1 LPLLSPAL
9 EGVSDGVFY
18 AGNMEH
24 YHEVDKGMIEEEYE
38 KPDVTKIVHALIIY
52 ALVVLVGG
60 FLLIGLS
67 NQEQKA
73 TAIVRCK

>member
-1 LPLLSPAL
+1 MAII
-9 EGVSDGVFY
+9 D
-18 AGNMEH
+18 N
-24 YHEVDKGMIEEEYE
+24 EEEEKYE
-38 KPDVTKIVHALIIY
+38 KPDVMKIVHALIIY

-67 NQEQKA
+67 NHQEQKA

>member
-1 LPLLSPAL
+1 MPLLSPAL
-9 EGVSDGVFY
+9 ERLLDGIFY

-24 YHEVDKGMIEEEYE
+24 YHEVDNCMIEEEYE

-67 NQEQKA
+67 NKEVTGA
-73 TAIVRCK
+73 